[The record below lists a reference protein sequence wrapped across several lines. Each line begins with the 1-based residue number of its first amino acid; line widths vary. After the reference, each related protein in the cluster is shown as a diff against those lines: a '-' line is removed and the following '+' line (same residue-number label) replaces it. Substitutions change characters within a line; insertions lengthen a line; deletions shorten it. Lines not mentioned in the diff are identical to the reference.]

1 MQRGNARGIT
11 PELIQG
17 HDQRRVVLGMVS
29 ALKSFISPQVA
40 FPVLLCV
47 VLIGLFL
54 SNKRQVTRH
63 VQEPITWEARPLS
76 VP

>member
-1 MQRGNARGIT
+1 
-11 PELIQG
+11 
-17 HDQRRVVLGMVS
+17 MVS